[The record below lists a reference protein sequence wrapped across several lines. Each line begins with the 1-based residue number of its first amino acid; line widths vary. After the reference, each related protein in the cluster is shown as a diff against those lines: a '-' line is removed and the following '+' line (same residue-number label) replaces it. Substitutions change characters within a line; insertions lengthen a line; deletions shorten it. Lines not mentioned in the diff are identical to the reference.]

1 MLEAA
6 GFKKNGQ
13 AVVLGGATIAGFF
26 AAACSLPFD
35 FVKTRI
41 QKMEPLPDGTLPYK
55 GPLDCAVK
63 TFTKEGPLKF
73 YTGFPTYCV
82 RCCTGTQHTPCMPT
96 VTSIQLDTMTA
107 NCLTAVA
114 CCFPFMI
121 NEAGGWLLPSTHIN
135 IHNCTDMP
143 CGMFDGNTLLR
154 LQHCAGA
161 FEPLQSRSTAWCTP
175 SAVMHTD

>member
-1 MLEAA
+1 MLEGA
-6 GFKKNGQ
+6 GFQKNGQ

-55 GPLDCAVK
+55 GPIDCAVK

-82 RCCTGTQHTPCMPT
+82 RCNPLCSHSLHLLAFDPLHTLPLSDLLAFDCQDRAS
-96 VTSIQLDTMTA
+96 SIMNL
-107 NCLTAVA
+107 
-114 CCFPFMI
+114 
-121 NEAGGWLLPSTHIN
+121 
-135 IHNCTDMP
+135 
-143 CGMFDGNTLLR
+143 
-154 LQHCAGA
+154 
-161 FEPLQSRSTAWCTP
+161 
-175 SAVMHTD
+175 